1 MQRLFLTR
9 DHLGTKEDLL
19 PSMIAKHMGWCAI
32 SRLQLLWFAVRDG
45 SQQDSPVPMSSS
57 TASHHSRATADEGQP
72 EAGRRQRALPDGR
85 QNQCC
90 RDLVACRHLSG
101 TSTCEDRHFQDSQGQ
116 ERPEVGP
123 PGGRDP
129 CRGPVLQACW
139 RRGRLFL
146 RVQSEMRRTS
156 SHSEIA
162 KKSRKKSRPGL
173 PDDLSR
179 IQTRVFGLSRP
190 SGRLFW
196 PAARI
201 QTSAFSGVSF

>member
-1 MQRLFLTR
+1 MVNFASVTLLMQRLFLTR

-116 ERPEVGP
+116 ERPEVGRSTVVHYWD
-123 PGGRDP
+123 GRVWAAFASVKPATYFIGNTDP
-129 CRGPVLQACW
+129 LQKSLP
-139 RRGRLFL
+139 RPL
-146 RVQSEMRRTS
+146 RKVDR
-156 SHSEIA
+156 A
-162 KKSRKKSRPGL
+162 V
-173 PDDLSR
+173 D
-179 IQTRVFGLSRP
+179 F
-190 SGRLFW
+190 SGRRPEYRLQ
-196 PAARI
+196 P
-201 QTSAFSGVSF
+201 